1 MRDSIFYSALRAI
14 VVTVS
19 IVIGLALGFFF
30 ISVFIESLSKGE
42 SEAEL
47 TTVYSEEIL
56 PNAAG
61 IRKVMS
67 SEAPVILQI
76 DIEGVIGLDGL
87 TADAIRQQ
95 LLESREGDFKN
106 NRVKAI
112 LLYVNTPGG
121 SVFDSAD
128 ILRALQ
134 DYKKKYNVP
143 IFAFVEGFCASGGM
157 YTALA
162 ADKIFATS
170 TSLIGSVGV
179 LAGSPFF
186 NVSKL
191 LTKFDIEALVLSV
204 GKGKDALSPF
214 RPWKENEDENLKNI
228 LDFYYNQFVDLVTTY
243 RPLLSREKLTQDIG
257 AKTFPAPLAQEMGF
271 IDVSGA
277 SIEDALKELLTKVEI
292 TDDNYQVIRLEN
304 KHWLKALLT
313 GHNALFTGKMEH
325 KLSISPEFDI
335 MMKSPFLYL
344 YQQ

>member
-1 MRDSIFYSALRAI
+1 MRDSVFYSAFRAL

-19 IVIGLALGFFF
+19 IVIGISLGFVL
-30 ISVFIESLSKGE
+30 ISVLIDALSQGE
-42 SEAEL
+42 GEAKL

-56 PNAAG
+56 PNAEG
-61 IRKVMS
+61 TRKVMGT
-67 SEAPVILQI
+67 EVPVILQI
-76 DIEGVIGLDGL
+76 PIEGVIGLDGL
-87 TADAIRQQ
+87 TASNIKQQ

-128 ILRALQ
+128 MLSALL
-134 DYKKKYNVP
+134 DYKKTYNVP
-143 IFAFVEGFCASGGM
+143 IFAFVDGFCASGGM
-157 YTALA
+157 YAALS
-162 ADKIFATS
+162 ADKIFATN

-179 LAGSPFF
+179 LAGAPFF

-191 LTKFDIEALVLSV
+191 LTKFDIEALVLSA
-204 GKGKDALSPF
+204 GKGKDALNPF
-214 RPWKENEDENLKNI
+214 KPWKEQEDENIKNI
-228 LDFYYNQFVDLVTTY
+228 LNVYYNQFVDLVATY
-243 RPLLSREKLTQDIG
+243 RPLLTREKLIQEIG
-257 AKTFPAPLAQEMGF
+257 AKIFPAPLAQEMGF

-277 SIEDALKELLTKVEI
+277 RIEDALKELLAKLEI

-313 GHNALFTGKMEH
+313 GQSALFTGKMEH
-325 KLSISPEFDI
+325 KLSISPEVDI

-344 YQQ
+344 YNQ